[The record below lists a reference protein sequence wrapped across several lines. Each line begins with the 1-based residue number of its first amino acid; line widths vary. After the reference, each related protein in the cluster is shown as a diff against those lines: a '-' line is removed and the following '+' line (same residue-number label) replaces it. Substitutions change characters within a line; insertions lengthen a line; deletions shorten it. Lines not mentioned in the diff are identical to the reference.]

1 MQNPIV
7 VRLSAAD
14 VQQISDHLS
23 TVLVM
28 YHLAPAPTPPDA
40 PHRRDE
46 EDVGQALLSLNG
58 WSSVDDLEPG
68 GRAIPILELYDLAR
82 IIERATRSPCPWPGS
97 GGPGEQ
103 ADAAAFAAALRARCH
118 DAVTRQSS

>member
-14 VQQISDHLS
+14 VQQLSDHLS
-23 TVLVM
+23 TALVM

-40 PHRRDE
+40 AHGKE
-46 EDVGQALLSLNG
+46 QEDVGQALLYVDD

-68 GRAIPILELYDLAR
+68 GRAIPVLELYDLAR
-82 IIERATRSPCPWPGS
+82 MIERATRSPYPWPGS
-97 GGPGEQ
+97 GGPGGR
-103 ADAAAFAAALRARCH
+103 ADAAAFAADLRARCH

>member
-28 YHLAPAPTPPDA
+28 YHLAPSPTPPDV
-40 PHRRDE
+40 PHGKE
-46 EDVGQALLSLNG
+46 QEDVGQALLYLDD
-58 WSSVDDLEPG
+58 WSDGDDPSAE
-68 GRAIPILELYDLAR
+68 GRAMPVLELYDLAR
-82 IIERATRSPCPWPGS
+82 MIERATRSPYPWPGS
-97 GGPGEQ
+97 GGPGGR
-103 ADAAAFAAALRARCH
+103 ADAAAFAAALRACCH